1 VEGDLVG
8 EQVTAQQAFALSLES
23 GLLTTEAQF
32 RQMFDVLPAAAYMC
46 DADGLITYFN
56 RHAADLW
63 GREPVLNDP
72 VDRFCGSFR
81 LFAPNGDP
89 IPHEECWMALS
100 LRHFK
105 EFNGQEILIERPD
118 GELRTVL
125 AHANPIRNEDGSLVG
140 AVNVLIDIS
149 ERNRALQALE
159 ESRHELERR
168 VQERTEELE
177 ALNRELE
184 SFNYSVSHDLRAPLR
199 GIDGFS
205 RVLEE
210 EYASSL
216 DDTGLAY
223 LKRIRS
229 GARRMSKL
237 IDALLGF
244 SSIVRGG
251 LEKAEVNLSRLATTA
266 MEWLAA
272 RDAGRRLRLEVA
284 PDIVAFG
291 DERLLMIALEN
302 ILDNAWKFSSERE
315 EAVIEVGVRSEGG
328 ERVFFVRDNGTGFDM
343 QYADRM
349 FVPFQRLHPDD
360 RFQGTGIGL
369 ATVQRIIRRHGGRIW
384 AESEPGH
391 GATFCFTL
399 PSDRLA

>member
-1 VEGDLVG
+1 VG
-8 EQVTAQQAFALSLES
+8 EQVTAQQAFALSRES
-23 GLLTTEAQF
+23 GLLTTEAQC

-89 IPHEECWMALS
+89 IPHDQCWMALS

-105 EFNGQEILIERPD
+105 EFNGQEILIERPE

-125 AHANPIRNEDGSLVG
+125 AHANPIRGEDGSLVG
-140 AVNVLIDIS
+140 AVNILIDIS
-149 ERNRALQALE
+149 ERKRALEALE

-216 DDTGLAY
+216 DDMGLAY

-229 GARRMSKL
+229 GAHRMSKL

-251 LEKAEVNLSRLATTA
+251 LEKAEVNLSRLAATA

-272 RDAGRRLRLEVA
+272 RDSGRRLRLDVA
-284 PDIVAFG
+284 PDMVAFG

-328 ERVFFVRDNGTGFDM
+328 EEVFFVRDNGTGFDM

-360 RFQGTGIGL
+360 RFEGTGIGL

-384 AESEPGH
+384 AESELGS